1 MKRWTICIMLLGT
14 GVLTPVCGLIAG
26 FVVFLGE
33 IEQQPPANVAHAQG
47 MIVLTGGT
55 DRVPDAIE
63 LFSRGLADRL
73 LITGVHQAITKSEI
87 ARLNPRSRDLI
98 ECCVDLGHEAVNTIG
113 NAREARLW
121 VEQNKIAASLIVVTS
136 NYHMPRAMAEFRR
149 ELPGYDLQAYPVVTL
164 RMRDADWWRS
174 LHAARLLGTEYL
186 KFLVALARLGTSDGG
201 T

>member
-1 MKRWTICIMLLGT
+1 MRTRPILLAVVGASA
-14 GVLTPVCGLIAG
+14 LACAGLAIG
-26 FVVFLGE
+26 FVSFLRQ
-33 IEQQPPANVAHAQG
+33 IEQQPVTRVAHAQG

-55 DRVPDAIE
+55 ARIGDAIE
-63 LFSRGLADRL
+63 LFSRGYADRL
-73 LITGVHQAITKSEI
+73 LITGVNQAITKSEI

-98 ECCVDLGHEAVNTIG
+98 ECCVDLGYEALNTIG
-113 NAREARLW
+113 NAREARVW
-121 VEQNKIAASLIVVTS
+121 AQQHRIAPSLIVVTS